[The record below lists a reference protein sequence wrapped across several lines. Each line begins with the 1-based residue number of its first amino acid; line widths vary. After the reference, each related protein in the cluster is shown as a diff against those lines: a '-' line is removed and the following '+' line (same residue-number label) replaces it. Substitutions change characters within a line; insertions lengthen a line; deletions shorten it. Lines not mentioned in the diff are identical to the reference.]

1 MLLVKN
7 SQKGF
12 TLIELVVV
20 IVILGILSAT
30 ALPKFMNLS
39 KDARVAVLTQFS
51 VSVKAANDL
60 LFLKSKMPSYVT
72 FPVPN
77 RDDLKDID
85 IDRDGVIDLDGVDIR
100 LLHSYIDN
108 HEIYKLVDVSEEFK
122 LSGNK
127 IFEEQGVNYV
137 FIGYD
142 TNENNQVSDDGCY
155 FRYTQAQSEAV
166 GPAYDIFSDG
176 C

>member
-1 MLLVKN
+1 MSSSN
-7 SQKGF
+7 KGF

-20 IVILGILSAT
+20 IVILGILSVT
-30 ALPKFMNLS
+30 ALPKFINLS

-60 LFLKSKMPSYVT
+60 IFLKSKMPSYST
-72 FPVPN
+72 FPVAN
-77 RDDLKDID
+77 RSDLIDID
-85 IDRDGVIDLDGVDIR
+85 IDQDGTIDLNGVDLR

-108 HEIYKLVDVSEEFK
+108 HEVYKQVEVSDEFK
-122 LSGNK
+122 LNLNRPNF
-127 IFEEQGVNYV
+127 FEEQGNTIV

-142 TNENNQVSDDGCY
+142 LNKNNQVSDDNCY
-155 FRYTQAQSEAV
+155 FRYTQALSATV
-166 GPAYDIFSDG
+166 GPAYDIIDDG